1 MVGHLHF
8 VRCEFVSSVCPGL
21 ACDRSKRPA
30 TISSD
35 NPGFTCGTRR
45 RTRRLTSVFDCRRH
59 RLGRRACNL
68 RPGRVGG
75 LEGGCSVRVGSKQR
89 VFFWNQRII
98 ITPSKVYFHITTQQ
112 APSWRSFRTACSRR
126 RGHARC
132 RGGRIATPT
141 MAAAV
146 FAVGAAQLAKRLFS
160 ALNARPRPS

>member
-1 MVGHLHF
+1 MVGHLQL
-8 VRCEFVSSVCPGL
+8 VRCEFVLSVCPGL

-68 RPGRVGG
+68 RPGRVGV
-75 LEGGCSVRVGSKQR
+75 EGDCSVRVGSKQR
-89 VFFWNQRII
+89 VFFTSTHYYHAFQGVFSYHYAASAELVQFSDRE
-98 ITPSKVYFHITTQQ
+98 FHV
-112 APSWRSFRTACSRR
+112 
-126 RGHARC
+126 GLHARC